1 MEKENNLSTKSDEG
15 ASDALD
21 VIRGSFAEFVLAVKD
36 YAIFAL
42 NKSGHITTWNEGA
55 KRIKGYTRDEILG
68 KHFSI
73 FYTTEDKERN
83 HPAFELQQALKN
95 GSYEEEGWR
104 VKKDGTVFWAAV
116 TITPIMSKEGGF
128 IKVTRDLTERRRYE
142 SKLEEAR
149 DQAVAANKLKSQ
161 FVANVT
167 HELRT
172 PLSSLVGL
180 SELLMRG
187 GIPQAE
193 IQKTAA
199 TMFES
204 SNLLLAMLNDLLDF
218 AKLEA
223 GKTTVQSI
231 PYSIKTVLLDVI
243 ELVRNK
249 ADGKGLALT
258 SAVSRDLPDRLLG
271 DPQRVRQILVN
282 LLDNAIK
289 FTASGAIEIVAMERQ
304 NHVFVAVT
312 DTGIGISKEKQEKLF
327 KPFSQ
332 VHESNPKYSGTGL
345 GLSIADQY
353 IRLMGGEIGINSEEN
368 SGSTFWF
375 VLPIVPTEAVSHG

>member
-1 MEKENNLSTKSDEG
+1 MSTKSDEG

>member
-1 MEKENNLSTKSDEG
+1 
-15 ASDALD
+15 
-21 VIRGSFAEFVLAVKD
+21 
-36 YAIFAL
+36 
-42 NKSGHITTWNEGA
+42 
-55 KRIKGYTRDEILG
+55 
-68 KHFSI
+68 
-73 FYTTEDKERN
+73 
-83 HPAFELQQALKN
+83 
-95 GSYEEEGWR
+95 
-104 VKKDGTVFWAAV
+104 
-116 TITPIMSKEGGF
+116 
-128 IKVTRDLTERRRYE
+128 
-142 SKLEEAR
+142 
-149 DQAVAANKLKSQ
+149 
-161 FVANVT
+161 
-167 HELRT
+167 
-172 PLSSLVGL
+172 
-180 SELLMRG
+180 MRG

>member
-1 MEKENNLSTKSDEG
+1 
-15 ASDALD
+15 
-21 VIRGSFAEFVLAVKD
+21 
-36 YAIFAL
+36 
-42 NKSGHITTWNEGA
+42 
-55 KRIKGYTRDEILG
+55 
-68 KHFSI
+68 
-73 FYTTEDKERN
+73 
-83 HPAFELQQALKN
+83 
-95 GSYEEEGWR
+95 
-104 VKKDGTVFWAAV
+104 
-116 TITPIMSKEGGF
+116 
-128 IKVTRDLTERRRYE
+128 
-142 SKLEEAR
+142 
-149 DQAVAANKLKSQ
+149 
-161 FVANVT
+161 
-167 HELRT
+167 
-172 PLSSLVGL
+172 
-180 SELLMRG
+180 
-187 GIPQAE
+187 
-193 IQKTAA
+193 
-199 TMFES
+199 
-204 SNLLLAMLNDLLDF
+204 MLNDLLDF